1 MTLVTVTAN
10 KATSDVLAG
19 VGFSRL
25 DENSPLLLAHLDE
38 SGLFGKSPL
47 ILGLT
52 VTKIN
57 GKDMMWEHPRDAADE
72 IKKASG
78 SISITVEGFVAKVT
92 KGRKTPTGLVLEDT
106 KAGGIV
112 IADIREDSMFATSE
126 LKVGMQILSI
136 NARPCP
142 KPAWRAI
149 HKLQRSAGRIK
160 VVAVGGYPKNGF
172 QCWWSGNVEPQLSA
186 TLPPAPP
193 VVEDV
198 STDDLLPTLF
208 ERVFGIRPQ
217 RQTLLTRLTSTYDPK
232 RGILRKNKVAPI
244 MLEGDGNHSRIH
256 KDTKT
261 VRFNKTRST
270 TIRYDPKGR
279 PCKTLPLHLFYAR
292 ITTPGSTMDDAAS
305 QGSGKSRWT

>member
-10 KATSDVLAG
+10 KATPDVLAG

-25 DENSPLLLAHLDE
+25 DEKSPLILAHLDE

-57 GKDMMWEHPRDAADE
+57 GKDMMWVHPRDAADE

-78 SISITVEGFVAKVT
+78 SISITAEGFVAKVR

-106 KAGGIV
+106 KEGEIV

-126 LKVGMQILSI
+126 LKVGMKILSI
-136 NARPCP
+136 NTRPCP

-160 VVAVGGYPKNGF
+160 VVAVGGYPKDGC
-172 QCWWSGNVEPQLSA
+172 QCWWPGNMEAQRSA

-193 VVEDV
+193 VVENG

-208 ERVFGIRPQ
+208 ERLCGIKPQ
-217 RQTLLTRLTSTYDPK
+217 RQSLMPSTYDPK

-244 MLEGDGNHSRIH
+244 GLEGDGNHSRIH
-256 KDTKT
+256 KDMKT
-261 VRFNKTRST
+261 VRFNKLRST

>member
-10 KATSDVLAG
+10 KATPDVLAG

-25 DENSPLLLAHLDE
+25 DENSPLILAHLDE

-47 ILGLT
+47 ILGLI

-78 SISITVEGFVAKVT
+78 SISITAEGFVAKIT
-92 KGRKTPTGLVLEDT
+92 KGQKTPTGLVLEDT
-106 KAGGIV
+106 KAGDIV

-126 LKVGMQILSI
+126 LKVGMTILSI
-136 NARPCP
+136 NTKPCP

-160 VVAVGGYPKNGF
+160 VVAVGGYPKNSI
-172 QCWWSGNVEPQLSA
+172 QCWWSGKMEPQRKA

-193 VVEDV
+193 GVEDG

-208 ERVFGIRPQ
+208 ERLCGIKPQ
-217 RQTLLTRLTSTYDPK
+217 RQNLLRQSLLTSTYNPK
-232 RGILRKNKVAPI
+232 RGINKVAPI
-244 MLEGDGNHSRIH
+244 VLEGDGNHSRIH
-256 KDTKT
+256 KDMKT

-270 TIRYDPKGR
+270 TIRYDPKG
-279 PCKTLPLHLFYAR
+279 LPAR
-292 ITTPGSTMDDAAS
+292 LCH
-305 QGSGKSRWT
+305 

>member
-1 MTLVTVTAN
+1 MTVVTVTAN

-25 DENSPLLLAHLDE
+25 DEKSPLTLALVDE

-47 ILGLT
+47 IPGLI

-57 GKDMMWEHPRDAADE
+57 GKNMMWEHPRDAADE

-106 KAGGIV
+106 KSGEIV

-126 LKVGMQILSI
+126 LKVGMTILSI
-136 NARPCP
+136 NTKPCP

-149 HKLQRSAGRIK
+149 HQLQRSAGRIK
-160 VVAVGGYPKNGF
+160 VVAVGGYPKSGI
-172 QCWWSGNVEPQLSA
+172 QCWWSGNMEPQRSD
-186 TLPPAPP
+186 TLLPAPP
-193 VVEDV
+193 VVKDGR
-198 STDDLLPTLF
+198 TDDLLPMLF
-208 ERVFGIRPQ
+208 ERLCGIKPQ
-217 RQTLLTRLTSTYDPK
+217 RQSLLTSTYDPK

-244 MLEGDGNHSRIH
+244 VLEGDGNHSRIH
-256 KDTKT
+256 KDMKT
-261 VRFNKTRST
+261 VRFNKARTT

-279 PCKTLPLHLFYAR
+279 PCKTLPLQFFDAR

-305 QGSGKSRWT
+305 QGSGKSR